1 METVKVRDVE
11 KTSTG
16 WYEITLEDDDRVI
29 STKNQAMA
37 DAAFASRGTEVEV
50 EINEVIKST
59 EKGTFTN
66 RYLNKFG
73 DMSDSKPKSA
83 PRSGGRPSGGGARPE
98 KNQEAIRKQ
107 WAFGRALELLRDSEE
122 EYSFPLSTEDF
133 AKVTKQA
140 EALLTA
146 TKV

>member
-11 KTSTG
+11 KSGTG
-16 WYEITLEDDDRVI
+16 WYEITLEDDRTI

-50 EINEVIKST
+50 EINEVQ
-59 EKGTFTN
+59 KGTYTN

-73 DMSDSKPKSA
+73 DIGDTKPKSA
-83 PRSGGRPSGGGARPE
+83 PRSGGGGARPE

-107 WAFGRALELLRDSEE
+107 WAFGRALELLRDSQE

-133 AKVTKQA
+133 QKVQLQA
-140 EALLTA
+140 DALLAA